1 LLRDGA
7 GVGGDL
13 AECLQC
19 LSNTGEID
27 APLFLG
33 GEFLLLEFQLRGL
46 ELLIPHPQDGLGN
59 VKELGLG
66 LLGALIA
73 LERLEKLRDGE
84 STWIDWRH
92 G

>member
-1 LLRDGA
+1 
-7 GVGGDL
+7 
-13 AECLQC
+13 
-19 LSNTGEID
+19 
-27 APLFLG
+27 
-33 GEFLLLEFQLRGL
+33 LRGL